1 MNGSGCGKTGV
12 GCDRWTMA
20 EGAWDGLQ
28 ALEQRVLLSG
38 DDYPDWAQ
46 FPDAHELDLV
56 LMGNGYTVM
65 ADLTGEIE
73 VSTDTDLFVFTATAD
88 AEVGAAVAVQTE
100 LYGLAPYLR
109 VLDENGDIVDQ
120 ADNIRGAASWSF
132 EDGSY
137 ELVEGHEYYFVV
149 SAGTPSDFGPE
160 LTGTYRLFLAYD
172 EMQDA
177 GGGNGGGDTGG
188 GGGDTGG
195 GDTGGG
201 GGDTGGGDDDDGAM
215 DDDHTDEGYFDL
227 ASTIA
232 LDDRLGDGSIRGM
245 IEWRRDTDL
254 FRIDTLAPGNVDLQL
269 QTPTGSTMDGHLT
282 VFGPDHNPISYTEHD
297 TAGSAVSATFVASAA
312 QTYYIL
318 VTPLGDLTGDY
329 SLRVDSQPLEHVLYY
344 PEGFSSSRIEE
355 FVPLVN
361 PNETPVDYTVIARY
375 EVGERDQVLATGT
388 LAPHSRGGVTITSAR
403 QPGSNLTRL
412 GEPYALEVRSNGQI
426 GATFSHYDFGVT
438 TGENFTDT
446 LSRTWTFAQVHKS
459 PDTHRDF
466 LLYYNPHQEQVNLSI
481 TLYYQDGT
489 TALLSRSIDALRR
502 GGINFNEDSEITAD
516 GVFGVRVEADQPIVA
531 AVSSYDFAHDRG
543 YGYLG
548 DHRGGNERGTIAG
561 LTVGEDSAIAIL
573 NTGSETTSVTLT
585 ATAITGTAWQ
595 QTITVTAQPHQQYSY
610 TLTQLGLDGA
620 DAIGLTYN
628 ADADVTVMGLEYQFG
643 DGDATPA
650 ATEASTASLIG
661 DAFVYPGSAGTTYV
675 EELTLYNPNATP
687 IDVVIRYYHPSGAQP
702 WHMVTIPADAY
713 QRINVHD
720 DIDDWAW
727 DEPAFSI
734 RVSSLDGPFVTS
746 FVHYDLFLDGGW
758 ATLGAPLG
766 LSNPLELL

>member
-1 MNGSGCGKTGV
+1 MNGSGHVKTGV
-12 GCDRWTMA
+12 GRDRSTRA
-20 EGAWDGLQ
+20 EAAWDGLV

-46 FPDAHELDLV
+46 FPDAHELDLA
-56 LMGNGYTVM
+56 LLGNGFTVF
-65 ADLTGEIE
+65 ADLSGEIE
-73 VSTDTDLFVFTATAD
+73 TATDTDLFSFTATAD
-88 AEVGAAVAVQTE
+88 ARVGAAVAVQTE

-109 VLDENGDIVDQ
+109 VLDEYGDIVGEG
-120 ADNIRGAASWSF
+120 DNIRGAANWSF
-132 EDGSY
+132 DDGSY
-137 ELVEGHEYYFVV
+137 ELHEGHDYYFVV
-149 SAGTPSDFGPE
+149 SAGTPSNLAPE
-160 LTGTYRLFLAYD
+160 LTGTYRFFMAYD
-172 EMQDA
+172 ELQDA
-177 GGGNGGGDTGG
+177 GG

-201 GGDTGGGDDDDGAM
+201 GGDTGDGGDDGGDDGAM

-227 ASTIA
+227 ASSID
-232 LDDRLGDGSIRGM
+232 LDDHLGDGSIRGA
-245 IEWRRDTDL
+245 IEWKGDTDL
-254 FRIDTLAPGNVDLQL
+254 FRIDTLAPGTVNLQI
-269 QTPTGSTMDGHLT
+269 QTPIGSTMDGHIA
-282 VFGPDHNPISYTEHD
+282 VFGPDHNPISYNEHD

-318 VTPLGDLTGDY
+318 VTPLGALTGDY

-344 PEGFSSSRIEE
+344 PEGFSSGRIEE

-446 LSRTWTFAQVHKS
+446 LSRQWTFAQVHKI

-466 LLYYNPHQEQVNLSI
+466 LLYYNPQQEQVNLSI

-502 GGINFNEDSEITAD
+502 GGINFNEDPEITAE

-548 DHRGGNERGTIAG
+548 DHRGGNERGAIAG

-573 NTGSETTSVTLT
+573 NTGGEDATVTLT
-585 ATAITGTAWQ
+585 ATAITGAAWQ
-595 QTITVTAQPHQQYSY
+595 QTITVTAQPHQQSSY

-620 DAIGLTYN
+620 DAIGLTYA
-628 ADADVTVMGLEYQFG
+628 ADTDVTVMGLEFQFG

-650 ATEASTASLIG
+650 ATEASTVSLIG

-675 EELTLYNPNATP
+675 EELTLYNPNPTP
-687 IDVVIRYYHPSGAQP
+687 IDVVIRYYHPSGARP
-702 WHMVTIPADAY
+702 WRMVSIAADSY
-713 QRINVHD
+713 QRIDVHD
-720 DIDDWAW
+720 DTSDWAW

-734 RVSSLDGPFVTS
+734 RVSSVDGPFVTS

-766 LSNPLELL
+766 LTNLLERL